1 MTLGNGVPS
10 FLADLEV
17 AHAFCGVPAGM
28 TSRSARWR
36 PVYQVVWADVLAS
49 VGDAGGD
56 GAASAGG
63 GTMSNWPVLQTAVG
77 LVFLF
82 ATLAVFCSGVC
93 EVLANLLQKRAKYLL
108 AGLHTMLD
116 RPVTG
121 KTAPV
126 FDGKRTPVRSPVA
139 QEPDLSKLAA
149 QPAAAV
155 DAAQAVDRIAKQAA
169 DAVPATQDQVQELQ
183 PGGLTLALFGHP
195 LLQSLQTN
203 RIGPARRRHRHP
215 SYISAKTFTRVLI
228 DTLVPDA
235 EGNVTLDRVEATV
248 RALPDGLPAKKSL
261 LTHLRRAGNDMA
273 AFEQLV
279 AEWYEEQMGR
289 VSGWYK
295 RWSKV
300 VLGIVGVVVAVVV
313 NVDAIQ
319 VAHQLYVKDPVRA
332 AVLNQ
337 VNAGTLCQGE
347 TDPAKRMSCANDQ
360 IASLEAGGLPLWWS
374 AATNPATT
382 GGWALK
388 VLGLLLTG
396 FAISFGAPFWF
407 DALSRI
413 GSLRN
418 TGTKP
423 PPASG

>member
-1 MTLGNGVPS
+1 
-10 FLADLEV
+10 
-17 AHAFCGVPAGM
+17 
-28 TSRSARWR
+28 
-36 PVYQVVWADVLAS
+36 
-49 VGDAGGD
+49 
-56 GAASAGG
+56 
-63 GTMSNWPVLQTAVG
+63 MSNWPVLQTALG

-82 ATLAVFCSGVC
+82 ATLAVFCSGIC

-121 KTAPV
+121 ATAPV
-126 FDGKRTPVRSPVA
+126 FDGNRAAVPSPVA
-139 QEPDLSKLAA
+139 EAPSLSKLAA
-149 QPAAAV
+149 QPDVAV
-155 DAAQAVDRIAKQAA
+155 DAAQAVDGIAKQAA
-169 DAVPATQDQVQELQ
+169 TEAEPQPVPEPPQLQ
-183 PGGLTLALFGHP
+183 AGGLTLALFGHP

-228 DTLVPDA
+228 DTLVPDG
-235 EGNVTLDRVEATV
+235 EGHVTLDRVKATV
-248 RALPDGLPAKKSL
+248 TALPDGLPAKKSL
-261 LTHLRRAGNDMA
+261 LALLRRAGEDMA
-273 AFEQLV
+273 TFERLV
-279 AEWYEEQMGR
+279 EEWYEEQMGR

-300 VLGIVGVVVAVVV
+300 VLGIVGVVVALAV

-319 VAHQLYVKDPVRA
+319 VARQLYVKDPVRA

-337 VNAGTLCQGE
+337 VSAGTLCQGK
-347 TDPAKRMSCANDQ
+347 TDPAERTKCANDEV
-360 IASLEAGGLPLWWS
+360 ASLEAGGLPLWWS
-374 AATNPATT
+374 TATNPATT

-388 VLGLLLTG
+388 ALGLLLTG
-396 FAISFGAPFWF
+396 FAVSFGAPFWF